1 MADSNDPYAAN
12 STQYYDPLGHSSYD
26 SGDIMN
32 NLDMS
37 ETEYE

>member
-1 MADSNDPYAAN
+1 MADSNDPYSAN
-12 STQYYDPLGHSSYD
+12 QQQFYDPLGHSYD